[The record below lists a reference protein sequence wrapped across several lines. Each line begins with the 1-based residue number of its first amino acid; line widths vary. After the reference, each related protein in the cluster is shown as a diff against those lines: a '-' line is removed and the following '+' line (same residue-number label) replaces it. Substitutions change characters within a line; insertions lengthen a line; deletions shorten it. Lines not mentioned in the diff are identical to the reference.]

1 MLRRILSVTCLSAL
15 AALAAWGHHS
25 LSAEYDQSKPITLN
39 GTFTQLDWRNPH
51 AWIFLTVKNADGSS
65 ADWRCE
71 LGSPNAMSRVGFT
84 RDAIKEG
91 EEIVLEGI
99 LAKKGEHICSTR
111 VVKSKDGKTLLSQSE
126 QPR

>member
-1 MLRRILSVTCLSAL
+1 MAL
-15 AALAAWGHHS
+15 WGHHS
-25 LSAEYDQSKPITLN
+25 LNAEYDQNKPVSLT

-51 AWIFLTVKNADGSS
+51 AWIYLTVKNANGGTEN
-65 ADWRCE
+65 WRCE

-91 EEIVLEGI
+91 EEISLDGL
-99 LAKKGEHICSTR
+99 LAKKGENICSAR

-126 QPR
+126 QR